1 MFWFGERH
9 ISANVLVWRALQP
22 GLASMLAQR
31 RLWPGYS
38 ARPTNIASSDMRKVH
53 TDTGLTM
60 PANSATPRPDQRTKK
75 EPNKRN
81 IFMF

>member
-1 MFWFGERH
+1 MRFDWRNS
-9 ISANVLVWRALQP
+9 SANVSVWRAPQP

-38 ARPTNIASSDMRKVH
+38 ARPTNIASSDLRKVH

-60 PANSATPRPDQRTKK
+60 PANSAITTA
-75 EPNKRN
+75 
-81 IFMF
+81 